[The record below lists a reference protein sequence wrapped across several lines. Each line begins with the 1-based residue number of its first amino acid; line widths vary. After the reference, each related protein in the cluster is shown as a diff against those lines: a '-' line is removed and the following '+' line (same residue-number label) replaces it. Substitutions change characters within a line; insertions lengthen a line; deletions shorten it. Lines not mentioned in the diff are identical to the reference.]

1 MGGDG
6 GVTLMIVGS
15 CTLLLV
21 IGAGLVIAFGDR
33 PVRPPTDLARP
44 GPGLETPASAFRR
57 FLWGA
62 NVATIAAVASA
73 FLVAWP
79 GGRLVM
85 RILALTSPASAQGSL
100 TEAQAIVGIST
111 VEGTMALLIFAGLPA
126 GFAAAFLYMLI
137 RRWLP
142 AGRLAGPALGVVL
155 LLGFGAS
162 VDPLRPDN
170 IDFDIVEPGWLSVVL
185 FATLALFHGA
195 LVAAV
200 AGAVSDRLRPLTRK
214 TWKSYLPLLAA
225 VLFPPAG
232 IVLGLGALL
241 LMAWAKVVPGTRP
254 GHPRAALWAGRGMLL
269 VASLA
274 VLPMFVGAVT
284 SIVSR

>member
-1 MGGDG
+1 
-6 GVTLMIVGS
+6 
-15 CTLLLV
+15 
-21 IGAGLVIAFGDR
+21 
-33 PVRPPTDLARP
+33 
-44 GPGLETPASAFRR
+44 
-57 FLWGA
+57 
-62 NVATIAAVASA
+62 
-73 FLVAWP
+73 
-79 GGRLVM
+79 
-85 RILALTSPASAQGSL
+85 
-100 TEAQAIVGIST
+100 
-111 VEGTMALLIFAGLPA
+111 MALLIFAGLPT
-126 GFAAAFLYMLI
+126 GFAAAFIYMLI

-142 AGRLAGPALGVVL
+142 DGRLAGPALGVVL

-162 VDPLRPDN
+162 VDPLRPSN
-170 IDFDIVEPGWLSVVL
+170 IDFDIVEPGWLSILL

-200 AGAVSDRLRPLTRK
+200 AGAVSDRLRPLTSK

-241 LMAWAKVVPGTRP
+241 VMAWAKVVPGTRA
-254 GHPRAALWAGRGMLL
+254 GHPRAALWVGRGMLL

>member
-1 MGGDG
+1 M
-6 GVTLMIVGS
+6 LM
-15 CTLLLV
+15 
-21 IGAGLVIAFGDR
+21 
-33 PVRPPTDLARP
+33 
-44 GPGLETPASAFRR
+44 
-57 FLWGA
+57 
-62 NVATIAAVASA
+62 
-73 FLVAWP
+73 
-79 GGRLVM
+79 
-85 RILALTSPASAQGSL
+85 
-100 TEAQAIVGIST
+100 
-111 VEGTMALLIFAGLPA
+111 
-126 GFAAAFLYMLI
+126 

-170 IDFDIVEPGWLSVVL
+170 IDFDIAEPGWLSVVL
-185 FATLALFHGA
+185 FATLAVFHGA

-200 AGAVSDRLRPLTRK
+200 AGAVSDRLRPLTNK

-241 LMAWAKVVPGTRP
+241 VMAWAKVVPDARS

-284 SIVSR
+284 SIMSR

>member
-1 MGGDG
+1 
-6 GVTLMIVGS
+6 MIVVS

-33 PVRPPTDLARP
+33 PVRPPADLARP
-44 GPGLETPASAFRR
+44 ASGSETPASAFRR
-57 FLWGA
+57 YVWGA

-100 TEAQAIVGIST
+100 TEAQAIVGIPT

-126 GFAAAFLYMLI
+126 GFAAAFIYMLI
-137 RRWLP
+137 HRWLP
-142 AGRLAGPALGVVL
+142 AGRWSGPALGVVL

-170 IDFDIVEPGWLSVVL
+170 IDFDIVEPGWLSVLL
-185 FATLALFHGA
+185 FAALAVFHGA

-200 AGAVSDRLRPLTRK
+200 AGAVSDCLRSLTSK
-214 TWKSYLPLLAA
+214 TWKSYLPLFAA
-225 VLFPPAG
+225 VLFPPTG

-241 LMAWAKVVPGTRP
+241 VMAWAKVVPGTRS
-254 GHPRAALWAGRGMLL
+254 GHPRAALWVGRGMLL